1 MPSHQLASSRGARRA
16 RLPVRGVLASLGCA
30 AALAGCGSV
39 RVQPSNPSGAA
50 TLATRGRLDSPLTNW
65 DNHLGCLQAAHLPV
79 QVVSPTRLQ
88 IGPAPAG
95 PTIVFRP
102 SSAVAQA
109 DQITGSAQG
118 AMVIGTALVYPN
130 QGSSAELDSIASC
143 LAQGVQA

>member
-1 MPSHQLASSRGARRA
+1 MPSHQLASSRGVRRA
-16 RLPVRGVLASLGCA
+16 RPPVRGVLAALGCA
-30 AALAGCGSV
+30 VALAGCGSV
-39 RVQPSNPSGAA
+39 RVQPSTPSGSA
-50 TLATRGRLDSPLTNW
+50 TLATRGRLDSPLTNM
-65 DNHLGCLQAAHLPV
+65 DNHLGCLQAARLPV
-79 QVVSPTRLQ
+79 QVVSSTRLQ
-88 IGPAPAG
+88 IGPLPAG

-130 QGSSAELDSIASC
+130 QGSSAELNSIASC